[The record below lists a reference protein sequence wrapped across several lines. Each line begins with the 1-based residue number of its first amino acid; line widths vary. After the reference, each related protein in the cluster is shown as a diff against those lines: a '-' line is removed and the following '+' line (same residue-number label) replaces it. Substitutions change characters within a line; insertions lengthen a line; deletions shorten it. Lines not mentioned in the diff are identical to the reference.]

1 MLRSS
6 ARRTVLAALLVAAAA
21 APATAG
27 AAVDPLTLVSG
38 PSPFAAGCEG
48 APQTGTVYRNAEV
61 EPWVDVNLADANNLV
76 GNWQQDRWSNG
87 GASGNLSAY
96 SLNGGTSWTIP
107 PISAA
112 PDTGQAKFS
121 RCTGGNAANGGDFE
135 RATDPWV
142 SFSPNGVAHQVA
154 LSINDSNF
162 ANAVLTSRSFD
173 KGANWEDPVVV
184 KFDDRANFFNDKET
198 LTADPTDSR
207 FVYVTWQRIVAPSDN
222 ASARAGVRAAA
233 FRSLAWFA
241 RSDDNGASYDV
252 VKPIL
257 NPGNKA
263 QTIGNQIVVLP
274 NGDLV
279 MLFNLIRNV
288 GSNQNRGFTAAVMRS
303 TDKGDT
309 WSAPI
314 EIDRMITDGVTD
326 PADGHAV
333 RTGDLIPQI
342 AVDDNSG
349 ALYVVWQDDRFTGEE
364 QIAFSRSTNGGRTWS
379 ATRRI
384 STVGGVNQAFTATA
398 QGRVERDG
406 RRPVLRL
413 PLRQSGHHAA
423 AHHRHVAAAVH
434 ERRCELDRR
443 ADRDH
448 VVRHDDRAR
457 RARLLRRRLRG
468 SRLRRRRAE
477 AGVQAVPGPRQQRQP
492 GQPHR
497 RVRHHRV
504 DQRTLGRVTSRRPPG
519 RRDVHA
525 LSRQPHPHAPCTT
538 GENAELAGSVARRA
552 GV

>member
-1 MLRSS
+1 MPRSS
-6 ARRTVLAALLVAAAA
+6 ARRTVLAALLVAAAT
-21 APATAG
+21 APATAS

-48 APQTGTVYRNAEV
+48 APQTGTVFRNAEV

-96 SLNGGTSWTIP
+96 SLNGGASWTIP

-112 PDTGQAKFS
+112 ADTGQAKFS

-154 LSINDSNF
+154 LSINDSNV
-162 ANAVLTSRSFD
+162 ANAVLTSRSRD

-198 LTADPTDSR
+198 ITADPTNSR
-207 FVYVTWQRIVAPSDN
+207 FVYVTWQRIVAPN
-222 ASARAGVRAAA
+222 EHASARAGERTAS
-233 FRSLAWFA
+233 FRSIAWFA

-252 VKPIL
+252 VKPVF
-257 NPGNKA
+257 NPGQFA

-288 GSNQNRGFTAAVMRS
+288 GNPANRGFTATVIRS
-303 TDKGDT
+303 TDRGDT

-314 EIDRMITDGVTD
+314 RIDRMITDGVTD

-342 AVDDNSG
+342 AVDENSG

-364 QIAFSRSTNGGRTWS
+364 QIAFSRSTTGGRTWS
-379 ATRRI
+379 PTRRI
-384 STVGGVNQAFTATA
+384 STVGGVNQAFLPTPRVASNGTVAVQYYDFRNDNPATTPPLTTDTWLLRSTNGGVSWTEERIGTPFDMTTAPDALGYFVGDYAGLDFAGGGLTP
-398 QGRVERDG
+398 GFK
-406 RRPVLRL
+406 PF
-413 PLRQSGHHAA
+413 
-423 AHHRHVAAAVH
+423 HV
-434 ERRCELDRR
+434 R
-443 ADRDH
+443 ADSGN
-448 VVRHDDRAR
+448 
-457 RARLLRRRLRG
+457 LMN
-468 SRLRRRRAE
+468 
-477 AGVQAVPGPRQQRQP
+477 
-492 GQPHR
+492 
-497 RVRHHRV
+497 
-504 DQRTLGRVTSRRPPG
+504 RT
-519 RRDVHA
+519 DVFA
-525 LSRQPHPHAPCTT
+525 TT
-538 GENAELAGSVARRA
+538 ASVA
-552 GV
+552 GP

>member
-1 MLRSS
+1 M
-6 ARRTVLAALLVAAAA
+6 RTSCWRLLLAALLVAAAA
-21 APATAG
+21 APASAG

-48 APQTGTVYRNAEV
+48 APETGTVYRNAEV

-121 RCTGGNAANGGDFE
+121 RCTGGNTANGGNFE

-154 LSINDSNF
+154 LGINDSNF

-173 KGANWEDPVVV
+173 KGASWEDPVVV

-207 FVYVTWQRIVAPSDN
+207 FVYVTWQRIVAPSEN

-241 RSDDNGASYDV
+241 RSDDNGATYDV

-257 NPGNKA
+257 NPGNNA
-263 QTIGNQIVVLP
+263 QTLGNQIVVLP

-288 GSNQNRGFTAAVMRS
+288 GANQNRGYTAAVMRS

-309 WSAPI
+309 WSSPI
-314 EIDRMITDGVTD
+314 AIDRMITDGVTD

-364 QIAFSRSTNGGRTWS
+364 QIAFSRSTNGGRSWS

-384 STVGGVNQAFTATA
+384 STVGGVNQAFTAT
-398 QGRVERDG
+398 
-406 RRPVLRL
+406 P
-413 PLRQSGHHAA
+413 
-423 AHHRHVAAAVH
+423 
-434 ERRCELDRR
+434 
-443 ADRDH
+443 
-448 VVRHDDRAR
+448 
-457 RARLLRRRLRG
+457 
-468 SRLRRRRAE
+468 
-477 AGVQAVPGPRQQRQP
+477 
-492 GQPHR
+492 
-497 RVRHHRV
+497 
-504 DQRTLGRVTSRRPPG
+504 RVTSNGTVAVQYYDFRFDNPASTPPLTTDVWRLRSANGGASWTEERIGSGTPGVVIPGNATGSFDMTTAPDALGYFVGDYAGLDFAGGGLRPGFKPFHVRANSG
-519 RRDVHA
+519 NLTNRTDVFA
-525 LSRQPHPHAPCTT
+525 TT
-538 GENAELAGSVARRA
+538 ASTSGP
-552 GV
+552 

>member
-1 MLRSS
+1 MSRASV
-6 ARRTVLAALLVAAAA
+6 RTLVLAALLVAAAA
-21 APATAG
+21 PATAS

-38 PSPFAAGCEG
+38 PSPFAPGCEG
-48 APQTGTVYRNAEV
+48 APQTGTVFRNAEV
-61 EPWVDVNLADANNLV
+61 EPWVDVNLADANNIV

-96 SLNGGTSWTIP
+96 SLDGGTTWTIP
-107 PISAA
+107 PISPA
-112 PDTGQAKFS
+112 PDRGQAKFS

-154 LSINDSNF
+154 LSINDSNV

-198 LTADPTDSR
+198 LTADPRDSR
-207 FVYVTWQRIVAPSDN
+207 FVYVTWQRIVVPN
-222 ASARAGVRAAA
+222 ERASARAGERAAA
-233 FRSLAWFA
+233 FRSIAWFA

-252 VKPIL
+252 VKPVL
-257 NPGNKA
+257 DPGNFA

-288 GSNQNRGFTAAVMRS
+288 GAPANRGFTAAVMRS

-314 EIDRMITDGVTD
+314 EIDRMITDGVRD

-364 QIAFSRSTNGGRTWS
+364 QIAFSKSTNGGRTWS

-384 STVGGVNQAFTATA
+384 SQVGGVNQAFTPTVRVAGNGTVGVQYYDFRFDDPATT
-398 QGRVERDG
+398 
-406 RRPVLRL
+406 P
-413 PLRQSGHHAA
+413 PLTT
-423 AHHRHVAAAVH
+423 
-434 ERRCELDRR
+434 DTW
-443 ADRDH
+443 
-448 VVRHDDRAR
+448 
-457 RARLLRRRLRG
+457 LLRSTNSGDSFTEERIGSASFDMTTAPDALGYFVGDYAGLDFAGGGLRPG
-468 SRLRRRRAE
+468 FKPFQVRANSGNL
-477 AGVQAVPGPRQQRQP
+477 ANRTDVFATTASTSGP
-492 GQPHR
+492 
-497 RVRHHRV
+497 
-504 DQRTLGRVTSRRPPG
+504 
-519 RRDVHA
+519 
-525 LSRQPHPHAPCTT
+525 
-538 GENAELAGSVARRA
+538 
-552 GV
+552 